1 MGAISSQK
9 GAWEATFCDLGALTV
24 LEVAERRPEVWVLDS
39 AARQH
44 GLVTTA
50 QLRGAGW
57 SKKVIAGRERS
68 GWLRRVHRGVYLV
81 GPLATPQTKAMAA
94 TFASGPEA
102 LLSHYPAAV
111 VWGLRPPRD
120 GPTHVTLPH
129 RAHSRP
135 GIQVH
140 RAILHPDDRTRH
152 HGVPVTSPA
161 RTLLDFAATEPIAE
175 LDRALNE
182 ARIGRLVSAHS
193 LREQFSR
200 YPAHR
205 GTAALKKAHQTEPS
219 LTRSEA
225 ERKMLDLIRQAG
237 LPRPEVNTQVEGY
250 EVDLLWCEHELVVEI
265 DGYAF
270 HSVRAAFERDRR
282 RDQQLVAAG
291 YRTIRVTWRQLEN
304 ETHRLVATLTRAL
317 AERR

>member
-1 MGAISSQK
+1 MGASSSQK
-9 GAWEATFCDLGALTV
+9 GAWGATFCELGAVTV
-24 LEVAERRPEVWVLDS
+24 LEVAERRPEAWVLDA

-57 SKKVIAGRERS
+57 SKKVISGRERS
-68 GWLRRVHRGVYLV
+68 GLLRRVHRGVYLV
-81 GPLATPQTKAMAA
+81 GPLVTPQTTAMAA
-94 TFASGPEA
+94 TIASGPEA
-102 LLSHYPAAV
+102 LLGHYPAAV

-120 GPTHVTLPH
+120 GPMHVTLPH
-129 RAHSRP
+129 GAHSRP

-140 RAILHPDDRTRH
+140 RAILHPGDRTRH
-152 HGVPVTSPA
+152 LGVPITSPA
-161 RTLLDFAATEPIAE
+161 RTLLDLAATEPIAE

-182 ARIGRLVSAHS
+182 ARIGRLVSARS
-193 LREQFSR
+193 LDEQFSR
-200 YPAHR
+200 YPTHR
-205 GTAALKKAHQTEPS
+205 GTAALKEAQQTEPH

-225 ERKMLDLIRQAG
+225 ERRTLDLIRQAG
-237 LPRPEVNTQVEGY
+237 LPRPEVNAQVEGY
-250 EVDLLWCEHELVVEI
+250 EVDLVWRERELVVEI

-270 HSVRAAFERDRR
+270 HSARAAFERDRR

-291 YRTIRVTWRQLEN
+291 YRTIRVTWRQLED
-304 ETHRLVATLTRAL
+304 ESHRLVATLTRAL